1 MSEFINSIGEVLT
14 NAFNN
19 LRSSKDLLDNDTEDD
34 DAVNSNNSAV
44 NNVDQSILG
53 LYRQTIIEIARH
65 ICKSLPEVSQKG
77 ELKAP
82 VPSSVDNE
90 YKVLFKQLRW
100 QQPKSPYVNV
110 NMEMILSLCSP
121 KLQATWTTEQVQHL
135 QRLASVLNTQFVI
148 YYPELL
154 YFHQLAKS
162 SSYKL
167 EDGKVRMVCPYCSD
181 NTYVLNQ
188 GWGYLTTKT
197 LRKVL
202 TIKGVSYALTRKYI
216 CYNPECSEVKK
227 YLDGECNGTNGKR
240 MTRRKYF
247 TDSGAKLTNPK
258 SL

>member
-100 QQPKSPYVNV
+100 QQPKSPYLPQLSKPRLRYLLTQINV
-110 NMEMILSLCSP
+110 SGRSSLS
-121 KLQATWTTEQVQHL
+121 V
-135 QRLASVLNTQFVI
+135 
-148 YYPELL
+148 
-154 YFHQLAKS
+154 
-162 SSYKL
+162 
-167 EDGKVRMVCPYCSD
+167 EDGIKVIEDRWAD
-181 NTYVLNQ
+181 ITTYYKDLPNVDA
-188 GWGYLTTKT
+188 
-197 LRKVL
+197 V
-202 TIKGVSYALTRKYI
+202 V
-216 CYNPECSEVKK
+216 
-227 YLDGECNGTNGKR
+227 
-240 MTRRKYF
+240 
-247 TDSGAKLTNPK
+247 
-258 SL
+258 

>member
-162 SSYKL
+162 SS
-167 EDGKVRMVCPYCSD
+167 
-181 NTYVLNQ
+181 
-188 GWGYLTTKT
+188 
-197 LRKVL
+197 
-202 TIKGVSYALTRKYI
+202 
-216 CYNPECSEVKK
+216 
-227 YLDGECNGTNGKR
+227 
-240 MTRRKYF
+240 
-247 TDSGAKLTNPK
+247 
-258 SL
+258 